1 MGRSSFVRSSQS
13 ESLDNRAPAPP
24 AHKSVEPSLLPHR
37 QMYTP
42 LPTIRIKHD
51 GFPDGLLINKS
62 EFDPKVHTEFGRTG
76 AKKSES
82 DNLKPKTIAERLAA
96 LSRKEIQDLAK
107 AVEIPANQ
115 TNDALIEALIPH
127 VEGGAIELSEAN

>member
-1 MGRSSFVRSSQS
+1 
-13 ESLDNRAPAPP
+13 
-24 AHKSVEPSLLPHR
+24 
-37 QMYTP
+37 MYPP

-51 GFPDGLLINKS
+51 GFPDGILINKS
-62 EFDPKVHTEFGRTG
+62 EFDPKVHTEFGKSH
-76 AKKSES
+76 AKQNAPKPSGSES
-82 DNLKPKTIAERLAA
+82 DNSKPRTIAERLAA

-107 AVEIPANQ
+107 SVEIPANQ